1 MSEGKGELSRILAVG
16 AGVMALAIA
25 MGAFGA
31 HALQSV
37 LTEKA
42 LNTYKTGQE
51 YLIISGFSLLALGF
65 MDSVRP
71 DRRLKTIA
79 WTMGAGA
86 FVFTGTLMLIS
97 LAGIRWAGAI
107 TPVGGA
113 LLIGSWLATAFVV
126 LKPKS

>member
-1 MSEGKGELSRILAVG
+1 MSEAKKELSGILAAG
-16 AGVMALAIA
+16 AVVMALAIT

-37 LTEKA
+37 LSEKA

-65 MDSVRP
+65 MDSFRP
-71 DRRLKTIA
+71 DNRFKTLA

-86 FVFTGTLMLIS
+86 CIFTGTLMMIS

-107 TPVGGA
+107 TPIGGA

-126 LKPKS
+126 LKPRS